1 MTNLAPE
8 FAERVPVE
16 IGDWHP
22 SRYTLSLSGTESFPT
37 AGDRLLAAVD
47 ADVFRAAGVARFT
60 LDPWQRWLIRH
71 LLEKYPD
78 DWPIEHLRG
87 QLRYRQVVISM
98 GRQNGKSL
106 IAALLAMWAL
116 TMHVG
121 GPSVVGFASSE
132 KQAKIVYKRLGYA
145 IRRSPQLRR
154 ALKYTLTQGIT
165 RHDGSGE
172 YITIPADE
180 DAAQGIPITFGLG
193 DELHIIPPGLWAAI
207 VNGQR
212 AQASS
217 ILVGITTAGDEDS
230 ELLLSLYGQVDAAID
245 GRHERLGG
253 FIWEA
258 PENAALDDDAA
269 IISANPS
276 IACGRIDLA
285 QVKTDAALQPEPDQ
299 RRYLHNRFISSTNA
313 WLSAQV
319 WNNAPEGRVE
329 PYAAGV
335 VFAIERTPDWS
346 HATIVATVKD
356 TGGMLTTSVVA
367 SLVKPTHNRLVS
379 MCERLAAAHGD
390 ASFVVDGLNLK
401 ALATA
406 LKSKGITVTTMNGGD
421 VMAACSAA
429 YALIVDHRISHA
441 HDALLVQQNR
451 DARRKNVG
459 EGWRLSP
466 EASTGHIDALRATV
480 FGLYTADTTDVVGL
494 QVF

>member
-1 MTNLAPE
+1 MSVLAPE
-8 FAERVPVE
+8 FTEREAVP

-22 SRYTLSLSGTESFPT
+22 TRFTPSLSGDETFPS

-47 ADVFRAAGVARFT
+47 AGYFRAAGVARFT

-71 LLEKYPD
+71 VLEKYPD
-78 DWPIEHLRG
+78 DWPDERLRG
-87 QLRYRQVVISM
+87 QLRFRQVVISM

-106 IAALLAMWAL
+106 IAALFAMWAL

-145 IRRSPQLRR
+145 VRRSPELRR
-154 ALKYTLTQGIT
+154 LLKYTLTQGIT

-230 ELLLSLYGQVDAAID
+230 ALLLSLYGQVDAAID
-245 GRHERLGG
+245 GKHERLGG

-258 PENAALDDDAA
+258 PEDARLDDPAA
-269 IISANPS
+269 VIAANPS
-276 IACGRIDLA
+276 VACGRIDLS
-285 QVKTDAALQPEPDQ
+285 QVLADAALQPEPDQ

-313 WLSAQV
+313 WLPTHLWSD
-319 WNNAPEGRVE
+319 APEDRVT
-329 PYAAGV
+329 PGTSGV
-335 VFAIERTPDWS
+335 VFTVERAPDWS
-346 HATIVATVKD
+346 HGNITVTVKRD
-356 TGGMLTTSVVA
+356 DGTLATQ
-367 SLVKPTHNRLVS
+367 LLRQIVKPNHTRLLQA
-379 MCERLAAAHGD
+379 CEDLSVGHPD
-390 ASFVVDGLNLK
+390 ATFAMDGLNLK
-401 ALATA
+401 SVATA
-406 LKSKGITVTTMNGGD
+406 LKAKGATVVTLTGAD
-421 VMAACSAA
+421 VVTAHSTA
-429 YALIVDHRISHA
+429 YALIAAGKVAHA
-441 HDALLVQQNR
+441 HDPLLALQNR
-451 DARRKNVG
+451 GARRKNVG
-459 EGWRLSP
+459 EGWRLSA
-466 EASTGHIDALRATV
+466 EDSTTHIDAVRAMI
-480 FGLYTADTTDVVGL
+480 FGLYVADTTEPIGL